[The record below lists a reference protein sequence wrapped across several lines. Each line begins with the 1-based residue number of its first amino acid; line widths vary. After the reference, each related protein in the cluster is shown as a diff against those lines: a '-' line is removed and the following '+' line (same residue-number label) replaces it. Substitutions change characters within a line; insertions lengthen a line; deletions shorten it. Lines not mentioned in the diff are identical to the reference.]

1 MLGSTL
7 ATWPFKEVP
16 LVRRTLTVRPIK
28 ADAIVLIFFS
38 LKGVDISNLL
48 WFLLKVM
55 RLGASVRGASVRRGG
70 EKEKK

>member
-1 MLGSTL
+1 M
-7 ATWPFKEVP
+7 
-16 LVRRTLTVRPIK
+16 RPIK